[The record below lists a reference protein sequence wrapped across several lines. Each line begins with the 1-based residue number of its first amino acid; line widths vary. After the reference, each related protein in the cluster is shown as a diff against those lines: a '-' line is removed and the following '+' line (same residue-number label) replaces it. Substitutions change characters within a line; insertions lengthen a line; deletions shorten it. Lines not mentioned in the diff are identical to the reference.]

1 MAAACSCKAAGRRVA
16 DPFVVELPGE
26 FEATKDRREFAAHV
40 DDQHLQLWVA
50 IEHTG
55 ADHPGAVNP
64 PNSRRSRQPSSR
76 GRQLSAPGGGSHGAF
91 TWGALDR
98 LLEDGRLAF
107 DGITATSAG
116 AVNAVVLADGLALGG
131 REGARNA
138 LKNFWQK
145 TSQMASSSIIA
156 PSFFDQMNP
165 KFGLEHTPAYVFID
179 FLSRI
184 LSPYQLNP
192 MDINPLKDL
201 LNAEVNFERVR
212 QQKVVK
218 LFLSA
223 TNVRSGKVKVF
234 AREEITAD
242 HVLASACLPFMMRAP
257 EIDGEAYWDGGFM
270 GNPAIFP
277 VIYGCEA
284 PDVIMVHLTP
294 TERSELP
301 TNSRTIINRMQEI
314 SFNSSLMREM
324 RTIAFVTKLI
334 DDGKMTGG
342 KRMFIHLIEAE
353 DVISELSG
361 SSKMNGT
368 WKFLAHLLGRQ
379 RADAWLA
386 SNFDHIGV
394 ELSVDLVAKYC

>member
-1 MAAACSCKAAGRRVA
+1 MTAHLKPAELEAITPIVEQK
-16 DPFVVELPGE
+16 VVNL
-26 FEATKDRREFAAHV
+26 A
-40 DDQHLQLWVA
+40 LQ
-50 IEHTG
+50 
-55 ADHPGAVNP
+55 
-64 PNSRRSRQPSSR
+64 
-76 GRQLSAPGGGSHGAF
+76 GGGSHGAF
-91 TWGALDR
+91 TWGVLDR
-98 LLEDGRLAF
+98 LLEDERLAF

-179 FLSRI
+179 VLSRI

-234 AREEITAD
+234 AREEIAAD

-257 EIDGEAYWDGGFM
+257 EIDGEA
-270 GNPAIFP
+270 
-277 VIYGCEA
+277 
-284 PDVIMVHLTP
+284 
-294 TERSELP
+294 
-301 TNSRTIINRMQEI
+301 
-314 SFNSSLMREM
+314 
-324 RTIAFVTKLI
+324 
-334 DDGKMTGG
+334 
-342 KRMFIHLIEAE
+342 
-353 DVISELSG
+353 
-361 SSKMNGT
+361 
-368 WKFLAHLLGRQ
+368 LLGRWVHGESGNLSGDLRMRGSRHHHGSSHAD
-379 RADAWLA
+379 RAVGAPDQLPQDHQSHARDQLQFIAHAGDA
-386 SNFDHIGV
+386 NDCFGD
-394 ELSVDLVAKYC
+394 

>member
-1 MAAACSCKAAGRRVA
+1 MTAHLKPAELDAITPIVEQK
-16 DPFVVELPGE
+16 VVNL
-26 FEATKDRREFAAHV
+26 A
-40 DDQHLQLWVA
+40 LQ
-50 IEHTG
+50 
-55 ADHPGAVNP
+55 
-64 PNSRRSRQPSSR
+64 
-76 GRQLSAPGGGSHGAF
+76 GGGSHGAF
-91 TWGALDR
+91 TWGVLDR

-138 LKNFWQK
+138 LKKFWQK
-145 TSQMASSSIIA
+145 MSQMASSSIIA

-179 FLSRI
+179 ALSRI

-234 AREEITAD
+234 AREEIAAD

-270 GNPAIFP
+270 GIQ
-277 VIYGCEA
+277 
-284 PDVIMVHLTP
+284 
-294 TERSELP
+294 RSF
-301 TNSRTIINRMQEI
+301 R
-314 SFNSSLMREM
+314 
-324 RTIAFVTKLI
+324 
-334 DDGKMTGG
+334 
-342 KRMFIHLIEAE
+342 
-353 DVISELSG
+353 
-361 SSKMNGT
+361 
-368 WKFLAHLLGRQ
+368 
-379 RADAWLA
+379 
-386 SNFDHIGV
+386 
-394 ELSVDLVAKYC
+394 

>member
-1 MAAACSCKAAGRRVA
+1 MTAHLKPAELEAMTPIVEQK
-16 DPFVVELPGE
+16 VVNL
-26 FEATKDRREFAAHV
+26 A
-40 DDQHLQLWVA
+40 LQ
-50 IEHTG
+50 
-55 ADHPGAVNP
+55 
-64 PNSRRSRQPSSR
+64 
-76 GRQLSAPGGGSHGAF
+76 GGGSHGAF
-91 TWGALDR
+91 TWGVLDR

-145 TSQMASSSIIA
+145 MSQMASSSIIA

-179 FLSRI
+179 VLSRI

-212 QQKVVK
+212 QQKVIK

-257 EIDGEAYWDGGFM
+257 EIDGEAFWDGGFM

-368 WKFLAHLLGRQ
+368 WKFLAHLHEIGRQ

-386 SNFDHIGV
+386 SNFDRIGV
-394 ELSVDLVAKYC
+394 ELSVDLIAKYC